1 MSILILEINV
11 ILLLSIVK
19 ILQEDH
25 RDKDKEIKR
34 NSLLAVLVIFLLLCN
49 VEIGRKNIIIVYIPK
64 YK

>member
-49 VEIGRKNIIIVYIPK
+49 VEIGRKNIIIAYIPK